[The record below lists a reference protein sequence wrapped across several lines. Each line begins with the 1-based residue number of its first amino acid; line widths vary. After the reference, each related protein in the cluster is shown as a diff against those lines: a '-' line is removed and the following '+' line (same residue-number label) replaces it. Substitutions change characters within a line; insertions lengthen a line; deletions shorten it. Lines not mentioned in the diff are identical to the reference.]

1 MLDENTR
8 TAIALKRFS
17 LLGPVINGQVS
28 NKKAYFSE
36 VAAQQI
42 EMPHYGFNSYSP
54 KTIENWYCRYIRS
67 GLDAL
72 KPSIRGDK
80 GNIRKIPFDLKE
92 TILEYVNKYP
102 RAPKTVIYDMLLKEE
117 IIKSNTVSLST
128 FYRFLKVVPKTQLP
142 EEELKDLKRFA
153 HQNINE
159 LWQTDVMY
167 GPYIKVGIK
176 KKQTYL
182 FAYIDDASRLITHAE
197 FFYLQNYESLR
208 YSFKEAV
215 LKRGIPQLIYT
226 DNGKIYR
233 SQQFEFI
240 CASIGT
246 VLIHAKPFSP
256 NEKGKIERF
265 FLTVRKRFLSTV
277 DPLKLQ
283 SIEELNEKFKIWL
296 ESDYQRKKH
305 SAHENLSPLEVF
317 ISQNDKIKLFKD
329 PGLLKEKFLL
339 RERRKVKHDATFS
352 MNKILYEAPQSFA
365 NTEIQVRYEP
375 EWLRSVNIPVLLY
388 KDDKLIGEARQV
400 NFHENA
406 HMKRKSSYK
415 PLKESDIQSK
425 NSEIEIMETETLS
438 EQPISFN
445 NIMGGMHNV

>member
-17 LLGPVINGQVS
+17 LIGPVINGQVL
-28 NKKAYFSE
+28 NKKSYFSQ

-42 EMPHYGFNSYSP
+42 EMPHYGLNSYSP
-54 KTIENWYCRYIRS
+54 KTIENWYCRYIRG

-72 KPSIRGDK
+72 KPSTRGDK
-80 GNIRKIPFDLKE
+80 GNIRKISLETKE
-92 TILEYVNKYP
+92 RILEYVNNYP
-102 RAPKTVIYDMLLKEE
+102 RAPKTVIYDMLLKDE
-117 IIKSNTVSLST
+117 IIEANNISIST
-128 FYRFLKVVPKTQLP
+128 FYRFLKATPKTELP
-142 EEELKDLKRFA
+142 EEEAKELKRFS

-167 GPYIKVGIK
+167 GPYIKVGHK
-176 KKQTYL
+176 KKQAYL

-197 FFYLQNYESLR
+197 FFFLQSYESLR

-215 LKRGIPQLIYT
+215 LKRGIPKLIYT

-246 VLIHAKPFSP
+246 TLIHAKPFSP

-265 FLTVRKRFLSTV
+265 FLTVRRRFLSTV

-283 SIEELNEKFKIWL
+283 SIEELNERFKIWL
-296 ESDYQRKKH
+296 EEDYQRKPH
-305 SAHENLSPLEVF
+305 SAHGVLSPLDVF
-317 ISQNDKIKLFKD
+317 IAQVDKIKLFND
-329 PGLLKEKFLL
+329 PLILKEKFLL

-352 MNKILYEAPQSFA
+352 INKILYEAPQSLA
-365 NTEIQVRYEP
+365 STEIQVRYEP
-375 EWLRSVNIPVLLY
+375 EWLDSTNIPILLY

-400 NFHENA
+400 NFHDNA
-406 HMKRKSSYK
+406 HIKRKSPHT
-415 PLKESDIQSK
+415 PLKEVKIVDEK
-425 NSEIEIMETETLS
+425 NEIHEPEILS
-438 EQPISFN
+438 GQPISFN
-445 NIMGGMHNV
+445 DIMGGMQNV

>member
-17 LLGPVINGQVS
+17 LLGPVINGQVL
-28 NKKAYFSE
+28 NKKSYFSE

-42 EMPHYGFNSYSP
+42 EMPHYGLNSYSP
-54 KTIENWYCRYIRS
+54 KTIENWYCRYLRG

-72 KPSIRGDK
+72 KPSTRGDK
-80 GNIRKIPFDLKE
+80 GNIRKIPSDTKGM
-92 TILEYVNKYP
+92 ILEYVNNYP
-102 RAPKTVIYDMLLKEE
+102 KAPKTVVYEMLLKDG
-117 IIKSNTVSLST
+117 IINSNNISLST
-128 FYRFLKVVPKTQLP
+128 FYRFLKATPKTELP
-142 EEELKDLKRFA
+142 EEEVKELKRFS
-153 HQNINE
+153 HENINE

-167 GPYIKVGIK
+167 GPYIKVGRK

-197 FFYLQNYESLR
+197 FYFLQSYESLR

-215 LKRGIPQLIYT
+215 LKRGIPKLIYT

-246 VLIHAKPFSP
+246 ILIHAKPFSP

-265 FLTVRKRFLSTV
+265 FLTVRRRFLSTV

-283 SIEELNEKFKIWL
+283 TIEELNERFKVWL
-296 ESDYQRKKH
+296 EEDYQRKPH
-305 SAHENLSPLEVF
+305 SAHGKLSPLDVF
-317 ISQNDKIKLFKD
+317 IDQVNKTKLIND
-329 PGLLKEKFLL
+329 PVALKEKFLL
-339 RERRKVKHDATFS
+339 RERRKIKHDATFS
-352 MNKILYEAPQSFA
+352 INKILYEAPQSFA

-375 EWLRSVNIPVLLY
+375 EWLDSANIPLLLY
-388 KDDKLIGEARQV
+388 KDDKLIGKARQV
-400 NFHENA
+400 NFHDNA
-406 HMKRKSSYK
+406 HIKRKTEYA
-415 PLKESDIQSK
+415 PLKEAQIAAVE
-425 NSEIEIMETETLS
+425 NNEIEETEILS
-438 EQPISFN
+438 GQPISFN
-445 NIMGGMHNV
+445 HIMGGMQNV

>member
-1 MLDENTR
+1 M
-8 TAIALKRFS
+8 
-17 LLGPVINGQVS
+17 
-28 NKKAYFSE
+28 
-36 VAAQQI
+36 
-42 EMPHYGFNSYSP
+42 
-54 KTIENWYCRYIRS
+54 
-67 GLDAL
+67 
-72 KPSIRGDK
+72 
-80 GNIRKIPFDLKE
+80 
-92 TILEYVNKYP
+92 
-102 RAPKTVIYDMLLKEE
+102 
-117 IIKSNTVSLST
+117 
-128 FYRFLKVVPKTQLP
+128 VPKTQLP

-167 GPYIKVGIK
+167 GPYIKVGTK
-176 KKQTYL
+176 KKQIYL

-215 LKRGIPQLIYT
+215 LKRGIPKLIYT

-283 SIEELNEKFKIWL
+283 SIEELNERFKIWL
-296 ESDYQRKKH
+296 ESDYQRKQH
-305 SAHENLSPLEVF
+305 SAHKNLSPLDVF

-329 PGLLKEKFLL
+329 PSVLKEKFLL
-339 RERRKVKHDATFS
+339 RERRKIKHDATFS
-352 MNKILYEAPQSFA
+352 MNRILYEAPESFA

-375 EWLRSVNIPVLLY
+375 
-388 KDDKLIGEARQV
+388 
-400 NFHENA
+400 
-406 HMKRKSSYK
+406 
-415 PLKESDIQSK
+415 
-425 NSEIEIMETETLS
+425 
-438 EQPISFN
+438 
-445 NIMGGMHNV
+445 

>member
-54 KTIENWYCRYIRS
+54 KTIENWYCKYIRE

-72 KPSIRGDK
+72 KPSVRGDK
-80 GNIRKIPFDLKE
+80 GNIRKIPFDIKE
-92 TILEYVNKYP
+92 KILEYVNKYP

-117 IIKSNTVSLST
+117 VIQSNTVSLST

-167 GPYIKVGIK
+167 GPYIKVGTK

-215 LKRGIPQLIYT
+215 LKRGIPKLIYT

-256 NEKGKIERF
+256 NEKGY
-265 FLTVRKRFLSTV
+265 V
-277 DPLKLQ
+277 
-283 SIEELNEKFKIWL
+283 
-296 ESDYQRKKH
+296 
-305 SAHENLSPLEVF
+305 
-317 ISQNDKIKLFKD
+317 
-329 PGLLKEKFLL
+329 
-339 RERRKVKHDATFS
+339 
-352 MNKILYEAPQSFA
+352 
-365 NTEIQVRYEP
+365 
-375 EWLRSVNIPVLLY
+375 
-388 KDDKLIGEARQV
+388 
-400 NFHENA
+400 
-406 HMKRKSSYK
+406 
-415 PLKESDIQSK
+415 
-425 NSEIEIMETETLS
+425 
-438 EQPISFN
+438 
-445 NIMGGMHNV
+445 